1 MMCCV
6 QTWSVRTT
14 QLAVCVVVCD
24 QYTIPTPDMRAGLR
38 FTGLRRAATGKL
50 EPVDKMV
57 AEEAV
62 RAGDH
67 LVYECEQD

>member
-1 MMCCV
+1 MCCV

-57 AEEAV
+57 AATPRPAKV
-62 RAGDH
+62 QTDTPR
-67 LVYECEQD
+67 V